1 MTTKGLRHHW
11 TLEPEVAYINHGSF
25 GACPRAVLDAQTR
38 HRARLE
44 REPVTFFNRDGV
56 QLLAQARRALGA
68 FVGADADDL
77 AFVPNVTT
85 GLNSV
90 LQSIELR
97 EGDEVM
103 LTDHEYNAS
112 RNIVEFVARRAGAR
126 VVTVEI
132 PFPIDSPER
141 VLELLIECVTPR
153 TRLVLV
159 DHVTS
164 STGLILPLKRII
176 GELHARDVEVV
187 VDGAHAPGMLDV
199 DLDDLGA
206 DYYGANCHKW
216 MCAPKGAGFIHVPR
230 DRQGEVHPAVISH
243 GANSGLEGPA
253 LFRAEFEW
261 TGTRDVTPWLAVEDA
276 IEVMN
281 SMLPGGWPEIR
292 RRNHELALWARAHVA
307 EKLSV
312 PLPCPDE
319 MVGSLATLILPE
331 SKRFPAIDPGAHFA
345 LHPLGEALFER
356 YKVEIP
362 IQCCPGTNQ
371 TMVRISA
378 ALYNER
384 SDYERLAEALV
395 ELL

>member
-1 MTTKGLRHHW
+1 MTDGLRHHW
-11 TLEPEVAYINHGSF
+11 TLDPEVAFINHGSF
-25 GACPRAVLDAQTR
+25 GACPGAVLDAQTR

-44 REPVTFFNRDGV
+44 REPVTFFNRDGA
-56 QLLAQARRALGA
+56 QLLAKARGALGT
-68 FVGADADDL
+68 FVGANAADL

-85 GLNSV
+85 GLNAV
-90 LQSIELR
+90 LQSIDLG

-112 RNIVEFVARRAGAR
+112 RNIVEHVARRAGAR
-126 VVTVEI
+126 VVTVAI

-141 VLELLIECVTPR
+141 ILEILLDSVTPR
-153 TRLVLV
+153 TRLALV

-164 STGLILPLKRII
+164 STGLVLPLKRII
-176 GELHARDVEVV
+176 SELHGRGVEVV
-187 VDGAHAPGMLDV
+187 VDGAHAPGMVEVHLDE
-199 DLDDLGA
+199 LGA

-230 DRQGEVHPAVISH
+230 DRQSAVHPAVISH

-261 TGTRDVTPWLAVEDA
+261 TGTRDITPWLAVEDA
-276 IEVMN
+276 IEVMD

-292 RRNHELALWARAHVA
+292 RRNHELALWARSHVA
-307 EKLSV
+307 GRLSL

-331 SKRFPAIDPGAHFA
+331 SKVFPAIDHDDHFA

-371 TMVRISA
+371 TMVRLSA

-384 SDYERLAEALV
+384 SDYERLAEALI